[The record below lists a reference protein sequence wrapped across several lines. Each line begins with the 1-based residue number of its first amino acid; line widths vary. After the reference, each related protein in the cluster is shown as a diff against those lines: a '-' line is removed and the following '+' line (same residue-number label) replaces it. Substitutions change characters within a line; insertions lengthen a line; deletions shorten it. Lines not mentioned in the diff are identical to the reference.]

1 MAWQNAG
8 ERIGARVTRRR
19 RHSSSAE
26 RPRIKITPA
35 QVETWCFVAYLG
47 SLSIFALFFGGNR
60 DWVWGTAA
68 AVFSL
73 ISLAVVWVVP
83 IEVRLRAVGIHKRRP
98 WLALFV
104 IAWLVFG
111 AVQWFPTA
119 WFSPGWSAL
128 SADPGASLK
137 AWTKSLLYSQVMIL
151 ALLLLDTHKR
161 MKAALVAL
169 FVVALIHAI
178 SASVGHL
185 VGASIRS
192 PHWVFNPIGGSGTFV
207 NRNHFA
213 GYLELHLAIGVGLL
227 VSGLRY
233 HADPDQAWR
242 QKVRDWLQIA
252 LSAKAQ
258 IRIALVLMVVALV
271 LTQSR
276 MGNVA
281 FFAGLLL
288 VATLAFATM
297 QLRPRALPA
306 LIASILVIDLVVI
319 GSWFGA
325 DKIAARIAVTRVEIP
340 EAQAPAANTAVR
352 ELAPVDINIDRERP
366 QLVRAALAQWR
377 TAPRLGTGGGTFKTL
392 FPLHRPT
399 DMSASYY
406 EHAHNDYAQFLAEY
420 GLLGSLLLA
429 GLVASACA
437 GAVHALRN
445 RRDKLLLGCA
455 FGSLVGISALLI
467 HAFSDFNLQI
477 PANTAMFA
485 FLLAVAWL
493 AGFGLRAEVKRSAK
507 NPVRTVALAAFILAS
522 CNAFAEPMCELGR
535 PDYDASVPRPD
546 ALKVQV
552 SELKNAIKR
561 EPGRADVLRSELLKV
576 AFSTAEAALRLD
588 ALDKTAES
596 ARYWRFLDVELADT
610 QWRMSSPQGHLG
622 DQNLAWLALERKLH
636 KLEPSE
642 QGALCDAFLK
652 LSGEPKIAGLAYRVA
667 NCLQKTNPVR
677 ALALVQVA
685 ADLDHPGA
693 QEVIGKLCAQQGEAG
708 RTCAIKWLCKAADSG
723 RASAAGL
730 AGWLITQQR
739 PSPGLAVKTA
749 ALYEMSIA
757 SGDAASANNLG
768 ELYEQGWIGD
778 ADAVQAELWYLKAAQ
793 ANIPEAQLNLARLLQ
808 KRGER
813 AQADAWL
820 LKAEVALPEQ
830 VTQLRHAFGIY

>member
-1 MAWQNAG
+1 MS
-8 ERIGARVTRRR
+8 RRR

-26 RPRIKITPA
+26 RSGVVTTPA
-35 QVETWCFVAYLG
+35 EVEAWCFVAYLCAL
-47 SLSIFALFFGGNR
+47 SLFALFFGGNR
-60 DWVWGTAA
+60 DWVWGTAT

-73 ISLAVVWVVP
+73 IGIVVVWVVP
-83 IEVRLRAVGIHKRRP
+83 IEARLSAAGIHKRRP
-98 WLALFV
+98 WLPMFLV
-104 IAWLVFG
+104 AWLVLG
-111 AVQWFPTA
+111 AVQWFPTD
-119 WFSPGWSAL
+119 WFTPGWNAL

-137 AWTKSLLYSQVMIL
+137 AWTKSLLYSLVMIL
-151 ALLLLDTHKR
+151 ALLLLSTHR
-161 MKAALVAL
+161 RIKAALIAL
-169 FVVALIHAI
+169 FVVALVHAV

-185 VGASIRS
+185 VGTSIRGA
-192 PHWVFNPIGGSGTFV
+192 HWVFNPFGGSGTFV

-288 VATLAFATM
+288 VAVLAFATM
-297 QLRPRALPA
+297 QLRPHALPA

-325 DKIAARIAVTRVEIP
+325 DKIAVRLAVTRVEIP
-340 EAQAPAANTAVR
+340 EAQSPPASPSTRVLTSA
-352 ELAPVDINIDRERP
+352 DINVDRERP

-377 TAPRLGTGGGTFKTL
+377 SAPRLGTGGGTFKTL
-392 FPLHRPT
+392 FPLHRPA

-420 GLLGSLLLA
+420 GLVGSMLLV
-429 GLVASACA
+429 GLVVSATGA
-437 GAVHALRN
+437 AVHALRT

-455 FGSLVGISALLI
+455 FGSLVGLSALLI

-477 PANTAMFA
+477 PANAALFA

-493 AGFGLRAEVKRSAK
+493 AGFGLRAEVRRPAVRVVPAVVMAAVLFTSSA
-507 NPVRTVALAAFILAS
+507 
-522 CNAFAEPMCELGR
+522 AFAEPMCELGR
-535 PDYDASVPRPD
+535 ANYDASLPRPES
-546 ALKVQV
+546 LKAQAN
-552 SELKNAIKR
+552 ELKNAMRR
-561 EPGRADVLRSELLKV
+561 EPRRAEDLRSELLQV
-576 AFSTAEAALRLD
+576 AFATTEAALRLD
-588 ALDKTAES
+588 ALEKSSES
-596 ARYWRFLDVELADT
+596 ARYWALLDSELAET
-610 QWRMSSPQGHLG
+610 QWRMFSQHARDNS
-622 DQNLAWLALERKLH
+622 QNLAWLALERRRH
-636 KLEPSE
+636 KLAQSE
-642 QGALCDAFLK
+642 QAAVCEDFLK
-652 LSGEPKIAGLAYRVA
+652 LGDPKVAGLAYRVA
-667 NCLQKTNPVR
+667 NCLQKANPVR
-677 ALALVQVA
+677 ALALMQIA
-685 ADLDHPGA
+685 ADLEHPGA
-693 QEVIGKLCAQQGEAG
+693 QEIIGKLCAQKGEAG
-708 RTCAIKWLCKAADSG
+708 RDCAVQWLCKAADSG

-757 SGDAASANNLG
+757 VGDAASANNLG

-778 ADAVQAELWYLKAAQ
+778 VDAAKAELWYLKAAR
-793 ANIPEAQLNLARLLQ
+793 ANIPEAQLNLARLLE
-808 KRGER
+808 KRGES

-830 VTQLRHAFGIY
+830 VTQLRHALGLY